1 MKWKECTVRVKMIVN
16 MNRRSRYCNT
26 CINLIDVPVPSF
38 TCILLLLLIFLIKI
52 TCNFYSK
59 ETVCIVD
66 FEGFFEMNS

>member
-16 MNRRSRYCNT
+16 MKKRSTYCNT
-26 CINLIDVPVPSF
+26 CINLIDVSVPSF
-38 TCILLLLLIFLIKI
+38 TCILLLLISLIKI
-52 TCNFYSK
+52 TCNFYNK

>member
-1 MKWKECTVRVKMIVN
+1 

-26 CINLIDVPVPSF
+26 CINFIDVSVPSF
-38 TCILLLLLIFLIKI
+38 TCILILFIFLIKI
-52 TCNFYSK
+52 TCNFYNK

>member
-1 MKWKECTVRVKMIVN
+1 MEGMYSTCKNDCQYEHG
-16 MNRRSRYCNT
+16 RSRYCNT

-38 TCILLLLLIFLIKI
+38 TCILILLLIFLIKI
-52 TCNFYSK
+52 TFNFYNK